1 MSIKFTEEDIMEK
14 DLIRQLTQ
22 GISQWTYREDLNN
35 EEKLWANFKKI
46 LESNNLN
53 VLNDVMLTEQE
64 FSQIK
69 NQLNFSSF
77 YEAARWLVGENGIAK
92 VEVQREDARF
102 GKIRLNVLNR
112 ADIAGGSSVY
122 EIINQFRSPVDYE
135 TGQKTRFDVSL
146 LINGIPLIHIELK
159 SRRTSFMDGFHQI
172 KRYLAEGRFTGI
184 FSAIQMFVI
193 TNGTDTRYI
202 AAASDTKLN
211 ATFLSR
217 WVDENNNPIDNYI
230 DFAKEVLSI
239 PEAHQMV
246 TQYTVLDNNSK
257 ALILLRPYQI
267 HAINAIR
274 DAMRERKSGYVWHT
288 TGSGK
293 TLTSYKVAKNLLTIP
308 SLDKTIF
315 IVDRIDLDQQTT
327 SSFTSYAESD
337 TVIIDETDSVKDLI
351 EKLLSD
357 DRTVTVTTIQK
368 LNYVMKRAEEKPED
382 RRFKKLIDLNLAF
395 VVDECH
401 RAISAEKHAEINK
414 FFPNSLWYGFT
425 GTPIFAENAK
435 ESPGD
440 LPRTT
445 EEQYGKRLH
454 EYTVKEAIH
463 DKAVLGFQI
472 EYLSTLSKDAIDDI
486 VVMQNPKA
494 DVYQMEEIDKESKIH
509 SSYYEDDEHMLR
521 VIDTIINKSRGKF
534 GLNKGVGKSYSAIL
548 TTSSIPKAQRYY
560 ELFREV
566 IEGKRDVKVSE
577 KTKSLSYDF
586 PKVAITYSIP
596 ENKELSL
603 DMRDKMAE
611 CIKDYN
617 QMFGT
622 NYDLGTIKAYN
633 LNLNERIARKK
644 DLYLRRSEQL
654 DIVIV
659 VDRLLTGFDAPCLS
673 LLFIDRSP
681 MTPHGLIQ
689 AFSRTNRL
697 FDKDKRY
704 GQIVTFQ
711 TPYQYEQAVIEA
723 LVLYS
728 NGGENFIQAPSWQ
741 ETFESFKEAIK
752 NLKDIAPTPESTN
765 ELTSNEE
772 KLKFLKSFQEF
783 DKNFS
788 SIQVYSEFDLDELEA
803 EYGIAMDEIEEY
815 HGKYENIKKE
825 VVETEDPVEAI
836 EIIDIEYEIS
846 SLKTQEI
853 DYDYIVML
861 IQTYVPQKE
870 ESKEEA
876 MIRRK
881 EKDIA
886 GVYKYIEDLA
896 KTNPKVAVIL
906 EEVFEDVLAN
916 PDKYE
921 DKQISNVIQ
930 ERQDFERKAKIDE
943 FSKKWQLNPKDLEFV
958 AEHYN
963 PSKESVQRG
972 EKELIN
978 NGDLDKYNEIN
989 DERINKIKYNRSIR
1003 KEYKK
1008 FVEEE
1013 ILPYRIR

>member
-337 TVIIDETDSVKDLI
+337 TVII
-351 EKLLSD
+351 
-357 DRTVTVTTIQK
+357 
-368 LNYVMKRAEEKPED
+368 
-382 RRFKKLIDLNLAF
+382 
-395 VVDECH
+395 
-401 RAISAEKHAEINK
+401 
-414 FFPNSLWYGFT
+414 G
-425 GTPIFAENAK
+425 
-435 ESPGD
+435 
-440 LPRTT
+440 
-445 EEQYGKRLH
+445 
-454 EYTVKEAIH
+454 
-463 DKAVLGFQI
+463 
-472 EYLSTLSKDAIDDI
+472 
-486 VVMQNPKA
+486 
-494 DVYQMEEIDKESKIH
+494 
-509 SSYYEDDEHMLR
+509 
-521 VIDTIINKSRGKF
+521 
-534 GLNKGVGKSYSAIL
+534 
-548 TTSSIPKAQRYY
+548 
-560 ELFREV
+560 
-566 IEGKRDVKVSE
+566 
-577 KTKSLSYDF
+577 
-586 PKVAITYSIP
+586 
-596 ENKELSL
+596 
-603 DMRDKMAE
+603 
-611 CIKDYN
+611 
-617 QMFGT
+617 
-622 NYDLGTIKAYN
+622 
-633 LNLNERIARKK
+633 
-644 DLYLRRSEQL
+644 
-654 DIVIV
+654 
-659 VDRLLTGFDAPCLS
+659 
-673 LLFIDRSP
+673 
-681 MTPHGLIQ
+681 
-689 AFSRTNRL
+689 
-697 FDKDKRY
+697 
-704 GQIVTFQ
+704 
-711 TPYQYEQAVIEA
+711 
-723 LVLYS
+723 
-728 NGGENFIQAPSWQ
+728 
-741 ETFESFKEAIK
+741 
-752 NLKDIAPTPESTN
+752 
-765 ELTSNEE
+765 
-772 KLKFLKSFQEF
+772 
-783 DKNFS
+783 
-788 SIQVYSEFDLDELEA
+788 
-803 EYGIAMDEIEEY
+803 
-815 HGKYENIKKE
+815 
-825 VVETEDPVEAI
+825 
-836 EIIDIEYEIS
+836 
-846 SLKTQEI
+846 
-853 DYDYIVML
+853 
-861 IQTYVPQKE
+861 
-870 ESKEEA
+870 
-876 MIRRK
+876 
-881 EKDIA
+881 
-886 GVYKYIEDLA
+886 
-896 KTNPKVAVIL
+896 
-906 EEVFEDVLAN
+906 
-916 PDKYE
+916 
-921 DKQISNVIQ
+921 
-930 ERQDFERKAKIDE
+930 
-943 FSKKWQLNPKDLEFV
+943 
-958 AEHYN
+958 
-963 PSKESVQRG
+963 
-972 EKELIN
+972 
-978 NGDLDKYNEIN
+978 
-989 DERINKIKYNRSIR
+989 
-1003 KEYKK
+1003 
-1008 FVEEE
+1008 
-1013 ILPYRIR
+1013 